1 MDEGVTDPVVPEP
14 TDQSTPLS
22 VRDRH
27 TGLDVPSRVPKEL
40 MVMKSRFT
48 LFALIVLLA
57 ALPGRAGAATS
68 SQPLFFAAATGD
80 KMSLFGDRLDDADMY
95 GLGVEGSNLFFKSN
109 GGYRWYSQH
118 NADGGPSALLV
129 LTSSGRLGIGTA
141 TPDHEL
147 IVQGDDPALQIR
159 DDTTD
164 NSANAARLELL
175 ERAGGS
181 FNGGAYIWWN
191 GQTNKLL
198 IGTKE
203 SNINTNILVI
213 DRAGLNVGIGTS
225 TPNAQYR
232 LSVNG
237 KIRAKEVVVET
248 GWSDF
253 VFEPAYRLAPLH
265 EVEAYIKQH
274 GRLPGMP
281 SAAEVEEHGVSLGE
295 VEARLLQKVEELTL
309 YTIEAHRR
317 LEAVERENAS
327 LRAAL
332 AAAGER

>member
-1 MDEGVTDPVVPEP
+1 MKARCTLTAFIALLVGV
-14 TDQSTPLS
+14 
-22 VRDRH
+22 
-27 TGLDVPSRVPKEL
+27 
-40 MVMKSRFT
+40 
-48 LFALIVLLA
+48 LA
-57 ALPGRAGAATS
+57 GPAGAATS

-80 KMSLFGDRLDDADMY
+80 KVSLFGDRLGDANMF
-95 GLGVEGSNLFFKSN
+95 GFGVESSSKLYFKSN

-118 NADGGPSALLV
+118 NADGGPSALMV
-129 LTSSGRLGIGTA
+129 LTSSGRLGIGTD

-164 NSANAARLELL
+164 NSPNAARLELL

-181 FNGGAYIWWN
+181 FNGGAYLWWN
-191 GQTNKLL
+191 GESNKLL
-198 IGTKE
+198 IGTKQ
-203 SNINTNILVI
+203 SNISTNILVI

-225 TPNAQYR
+225 APDAQYR

-253 VFEPAYRLAPLH
+253 VFEPGYRLAPLH
-265 EVEAYIKQH
+265 EVEAYIRQH
-274 GRLPGMP
+274 GRLPDMP

-317 LEAVERENAS
+317 LEAVEKENAA

-332 AAAGER
+332 AAAGDR